1 MTPLYIEA
9 VGVFAPGMET
19 WAAAREVLAGVRK
32 YAPEALPKYKPTR
45 LPPNERRR
53 ATALVRLAFGAC
65 EDAIGERIEDA
76 ASLASVFASSG
87 GDYGINDQICRA
99 LSRPERALSPT
110 QFHNSVHN
118 AAAGYWSIATRSR
131 APSVSLSAYDFT
143 AAAGFVEAFTLAALE
158 QYPTLLALY
167 DNDVCWP
174 LLEKRPVTQPFSTA
188 LWLTPERSSQS
199 IAAISMTLESDSGS
213 PGPALAP
220 ALESLRADN
229 PAARC
234 IPLLRV
240 LASEASGSVS
250 LATAGG
256 QWLRLDVT
264 PC

>member
-1 MTPLYIEA
+1 MKPVFIEA
-9 VGVFAPGMET
+9 VGVFAPGMEG
-19 WAAAREVLAGVRK
+19 WAAAREVLAGTRN
-32 YAPEALPKYKPTR
+32 YQPQALPKYKPAR

-118 AAAGYWSIATRSR
+118 AAAGYWSIATGSR
-131 APSVSLSAYDFT
+131 APSLSLSAYDYT
-143 AAAGFVEAFTLAALE
+143 AAAGFVEAFTLAEME
-158 QYPTLLALY
+158 QYATLLAVY
-167 DNDVCWP
+167 DSDVSWP

-188 LWLTPERSSQS
+188 LWLTPERSPRSMAS
-199 IAAISMTLESDSGS
+199 ISMTLDSDSGS
-213 PGPALAP
+213 PDPVLEP
-220 ALESLRADN
+220 ALEALRIDN

-234 IPLLRV
+234 LPLLRL
-240 LASEASGSVS
+240 LARETSGSVS

-256 QWLRLDVT
+256 QCLQLDVT

>member
-9 VGVFAPGMET
+9 VGVFAPGMEG
-19 WAAAREVLAGVRK
+19 WAAAREVLAGVRN
-32 YAPEALPKYKPTR
+32 YQAVALPKYKPTC

-76 ASLASVFASSG
+76 AGLASVFASSG

-99 LSRPERALSPT
+99 LSRAERVLSPT

-118 AAAGYWSIATRSR
+118 AAAGYWSIATGSQ
-131 APSVSLSAYDFT
+131 APSVSLSAYDYT
-143 AAAGFVEAFTLAALE
+143 AAAGFVEAFTLAAVE

-167 DNDVCWP
+167 DNDVSWP
-174 LLEKRPVTQPFSTA
+174 LLEKRPVTQPFSAA
-188 LWLTPERSSQS
+188 LWLTPERSPQS
-199 IAAISMTLESDSGS
+199 MAAISMALDSDSG
-213 PGPALAP
+213 PTGAVLEP

-234 IPLLRV
+234 IPLLRL
-240 LASEASGSVS
+240 LATEASGSVS